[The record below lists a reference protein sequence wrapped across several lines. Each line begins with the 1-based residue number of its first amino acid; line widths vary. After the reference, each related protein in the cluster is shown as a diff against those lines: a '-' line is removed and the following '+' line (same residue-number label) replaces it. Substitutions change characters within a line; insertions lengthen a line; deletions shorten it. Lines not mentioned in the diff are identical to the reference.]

1 MHGEPNEEAI
11 TERLEELRKQIYE
24 VEKSLS
30 KYGFDP
36 RRGIESYKVSELR
49 ELTSRSQNA
58 DEVKRLLLKLIELQ
72 ELLYLELYRMAGLK
86 RMNVDTDTP
95 EKRLMTI
102 KEWLITGR
110 ANSIIQVAK
119 SKFKE
124 ALSMVANVLETC
136 NDNCKE
142 EIKNVLQRVYKRD
155 YDRYR
160 VVRQVLE
167 LCTSYGNVGKE
178 ILEGI
183 ESESLDNLADKLV
196 ECAKKMGKEK
206 LARIIKVRG
215 AMK

>member
-1 MHGEPNEEAI
+1 MCDKLNEEAI
-11 TERLEELRKQIYE
+11 TERLEELRKQIYK

-49 ELTSRSQNA
+49 ELISRSRNTK
-58 DEVKRLLLKLIELQ
+58 EVKQLLLTLIELQ
-72 ELLYLELYRMAGLK
+72 EQLYLKLYRLAGLR

-95 EKRLMTI
+95 EKKLMTI

-110 ANSIIQVAK
+110 ANSVQVAI
-119 SKFKE
+119 SKFEK

-136 NDNCKE
+136 SNSCEE
-142 EIKNVLQRVYKRD
+142 EIKKVLQTVYKRD

-160 VVRQVLE
+160 VVRRVLE
-167 LCTSYGNVGKE
+167 LCIFYGNLSKE

-183 ESESLDNLADKLV
+183 ESEPLDNLVVKLV
-196 ECAKKMGKEK
+196 ECAKKIGKEK
-206 LARIIKVRG
+206 LARIIKARG
-215 AMK
+215 TMR